1 MKKEIN
7 HKIIQDTYEEISHLI
22 SNVSFEEFKSNYEII
37 NSHTNIN
44 IRYKKFFIRIPRNE
58 QKIFFNRKNEYF
70 NMNQAHKI
78 LDFVPLPLYFNQET
92 GLMVNNTLS
101 SEIFLTEKELQTEY
115 ITQAIH
121 NLNELNGSGL
131 SGMNA
136 FNYEIAFAYFRTTNM
151 FGDKELNW
159 VENFYKRFFITDN
172 DDRLEFSHND
182 PAIENFTMT
191 NLIIDYEYSGMSPV
205 MSDICNFDAM
215 YLDKQPVKR
224 YFINTNAPTRDM
236 QPLIIFW
243 SLFWG
248 MWGLSK
254 ENDTAYNKN
263 YTMRA
268 AKRYEKGVKLLAM
281 YMENND
287 KFSK

>member
-7 HKIIQDTYEEISHLI
+7 NKIIQDTYEEISHLI
-22 SNVSFEEFKSNYEII
+22 TDVAFEDFKSNYEII

-136 FNYEIAFAYFRTTNM
+136 FNYEIAFAYFRTINM

-172 DDRLEFSHND
+172 NDRLEFSHND

-205 MSDICNFDAM
+205 MSDICNFGAM
-215 YLDKQPVKR
+215 YQDKQPVKR

-254 ENDTAYNKN
+254 ENDTTYNKN
-263 YTMRA
+263 YTTRA
-268 AKRYEKGVKLLAM
+268 AKRYEKGSKALSM
-281 YMENND
+281 YLD
-287 KFSK
+287 KS

>member
-22 SNVSFEEFKSNYEII
+22 TDVAFEDFKSNYQII

-136 FNYEIAFAYFRTTNM
+136 FNYEIAFAYFRTINM

-205 MSDICNFDAM
+205 MSDICNFYAM
-215 YLDKQPVKR
+215 YQDNQPVKR

-254 ENDTAYNKN
+254 ENDKVYNKN

-268 AKRYEKGVKLLAM
+268 AKRYEKGAKILAM
-281 YMENND
+281 YLGNEV
-287 KFSK
+287 